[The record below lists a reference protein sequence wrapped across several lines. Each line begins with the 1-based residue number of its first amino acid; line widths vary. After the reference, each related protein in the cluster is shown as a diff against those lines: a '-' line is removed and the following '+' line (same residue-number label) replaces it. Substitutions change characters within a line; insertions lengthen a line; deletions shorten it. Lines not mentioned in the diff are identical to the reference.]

1 MKNYLFLAMAVVAMM
16 FSSCKNDDDENKN
29 LNQTVWI
36 NGYELGFHQGDKV
49 LASITFLFF
58 PENSGKEY
66 VTGNNKVS
74 VESEYAYGCLQEE
87 ETYKMLQENNQ
98 MKLDDGT
105 IVNAIYKF
113 KTSIISGKTLEV
125 DVPVGRYFVV
135 AYDDASEAKYRNKY
149 TCKYYDVYSR
159 YNPITL
165 TVVMPGDLT
174 QCGCIPWLN
183 WEDNPYE
190 F

>member
-1 MKNYLFLAMAVVAMM
+1 MKNYLFLAMAVVSMM
-16 FSSCKNDDDENKN
+16 FSSCKNDDDENTN

-66 VTGNNKVS
+66 VTGSNKVS
-74 VESEYAYGCLQEE
+74 VESEYAYSCLQED
-87 ETYKMLQENNQ
+87 ETYKMLRENNQ

-135 AYDDASEAKYRNKY
+135 AYDDTSEAKYRNKY
-149 TCKYYDVYSR
+149 TCKYYRHHSIYM
-159 YNPITL
+159 YTYFYI
-165 TVVMPGDLT
+165 
-174 QCGCIPWLN
+174 
-183 WEDNPYE
+183 
-190 F
+190 

>member
-1 MKNYLFLAMAVVAMM
+1 MKNYLFLAMAVIAMM

-74 VESEYAYGCLQEE
+74 VESERSEEHTSELQS
-87 ETYKMLQENNQ
+87 Q
-98 MKLDDGT
+98 
-105 IVNAIYKF
+105 
-113 KTSIISGKTLEV
+113 
-125 DVPVGRYFVV
+125 R
-135 AYDDASEAKYRNKY
+135 
-149 TCKYYDVYSR
+149 
-159 YNPITL
+159 
-165 TVVMPGDLT
+165 
-174 QCGCIPWLN
+174 
-183 WEDNPYE
+183 
-190 F
+190 